1 MFDVLEGMK
10 DQEQYASMRA
20 NIVISLGDLLSR
32 FPNVVALQCHRLYAC
47 LQDKNISVRKNSLM
61 VISHLILNGMLKP
74 SGYMAKIA
82 VCLEDGESRI
92 ADLARLFF
100 AELKKRDPKRN
111 PIYNMLPDVISQLS
125 SDHNVDSPT
134 FRNIIKFLFKH
145 VDKDVQTENL
155 VEKLCGRFNRS
166 GEHDEKRVERL
177 YSLRTA

>member
-1 MFDVLEGMK
+1 
-10 DQEQYASMRA
+10 
-20 NIVISLGDLLSR
+20 
-32 FPNVVALQCHRLYAC
+32 
-47 LQDKNISVRKNSLM
+47 
-61 VISHLILNGMLKP
+61 MLKP

-82 VCLEDGESRI
+82 ICLEDGETRI
-92 ADLARLFF
+92 EDLARLFF

-125 SDHNVDSPT
+125 SDRNVESQT

-166 GEHDEKRVERL
+166 NEHDQARAERL
-177 YSLRTA
+177 L